1 MSFDVPARLF
11 EVELGQWGIVR
22 TGAGDQYVRDYAR
35 IYGMKTSVQGFT
47 PHASFLNVRWEGVT
61 VTA

>member
-1 MSFDVPARLF
+1 MHQLIDVDSAVIPLNGVF
-11 EVELGQWGIVR
+11 
-22 TGAGDQYVRDYAR
+22 R